1 MPHLAKALQLLAHCG
16 VPGNYQAYTLAME
29 GAHTEQ
35 PGVNVSYQENATI
48 TKARMMPS
56 QEKDTCNLLVGP
68 SK

>member
-1 MPHLAKALQLLAHCG
+1 
-16 VPGNYQAYTLAME
+16 ME

-35 PGVNVSYQENATI
+35 PGVNVSYQENAAI

-68 SK
+68 SKWWWWDWKQDTFE